1 MTFRSSIAAMT
12 FVTTLGMI
20 TCSARAFDDSTYP
33 NFEGQ
38 WRPVGGP
45 GRWDPTRPPNA
56 QQAPLTMEYQAI
68 YEANL
73 GDQASGGQGN
83 TVTYKCLSP
92 GMPRVANVYGPLEIV
107 VTPDTTYLLIDH
119 IFDDRRVFT
128 DGRDWPEA
136 IEPSY
141 LGYSIG
147 KWIDTDGDGR
157 YDVLEIETRGF
168 KGPRTYDGT
177 GIPLHSDNQSVIK
190 ERLYLDA
197 KDPNIAHDEITTFDH
212 ALTRPWTV
220 VKNYFRNPDPRP
232 NWTEEDCGENNHVLI
247 GHEDYMLSADGL
259 LMPQNKGQSPP
270 DLRYFKQ
277 TRK

>member
-1 MTFRSSIAAMT
+1 VSS
-12 FVTTLGMI
+12 
-20 TCSARAFDDSTYP
+20 
-33 NFEGQ
+33 
-38 WRPVGGP
+38 
-45 GRWDPTRPPNA
+45 PTDA
-56 QQAPLTMEYQAI
+56 
-68 YEANL
+68 
-73 GDQASGGQGN
+73 
-83 TVTYKCLSP
+83 
-92 GMPRVANVYGPLEIV
+92 
-107 VTPDTTYLLIDH
+107 
-119 IFDDRRVFT
+119 
-128 DGRDWPEA
+128 DWPEI

-197 KDPNIAHDEITTFDH
+197 KDPNIAHNEITTFDH

-232 NWTEEDCGENNHVLI
+232 NWTEEACGENNHVLI
-247 GHEDYMLSADGL
+247 GNEDYMLSAGGL
-259 LMPQNKGQSPP
+259 LMPQHKGQSPP
-270 DLRYFKQ
+270 DLRHFKQ
-277 TRK
+277 TGK